1 MKKLIGLLGL
11 WCIPLLGYAASVQP
25 EVPQRHIYIV
35 HGYGATVHDHW
46 FESVQSRLQNS
57 HTQVKILFL
66 PDSMHPDVK
75 IWQQVLEQNIKTID
89 ENTYFVAH
97 SLGSITLLNFLSKRN
112 PSKVGGIVLVSGFT
126 ETLPALP
133 QLDPYIITSQNIK
146 FNFENVSLKHLFIS
160 DNDAY
165 VPPELSLKLT
175 KQFKIPY
182 TVIPKAGHFLA
193 EDGYSEF
200 PQLVEYL
207 KQIPRE

>member
-11 WCIPLLGYAASVQP
+11 WCVPLLGYAALAQP
-25 EVPQRHIYIV
+25 VVPQKHIYIV

-75 IWQQVLEQNIKTID
+75 SWQWVLEQNIKTID

-97 SLGSITLLNFLSKRN
+97 SLGSITLLNFLSKRS
-112 PSKVGGIVLVSGFT
+112 PSKVGGVVLISGFT
-126 ETLPALP
+126 ETLPTLP
-133 QLDPYIITSQNIK
+133 QLDPFILTSQNIK
-146 FNFENVSLKHLFIS
+146 FSFENVLHKHLFIS

-165 VPPELSLKLT
+165 VSPELSLKLA

-182 TVIPKAGHFLA
+182 TIIPKSGHFLA

-200 PQLVEYL
+200 PQLVDYL
-207 KQIPRE
+207 KQILK